1 MQMKKI
7 STHLLFILKWLFITI
22 MTAVLVGS
30 ATAWFLIALD
40 FVTIWRTNQIWVVNF
55 LPLMGLGI
63 GFAYH
68 YFGTD
73 AKKGNN
79 LILEIHQATE
89 TTSTTNTTS
98 TISSSTKPIPLIM
111 APLVFISSLLTH
123 LGGGSAGREGTA
135 VQMGG
140 AIADQFTSIF
150 KLTTAERK
158 TILIMGVSAGFAA
171 VFGTPWAAAIFALE
185 IMSFRKVKFEN
196 IIPSFA
202 AAFGAHYICLA
213 WMVKHTVY
221 SIDIIPSITIST
233 ISWTM
238 LAGLIFGL
246 AAFLFIYTGKI
257 FEALFS
263 KIKFEPMRPFIGG
276 IIIALFIVVA
286 NSTKYIGLGI
296 PSIMDAFNEPAGNF
310 DFALKL
316 LLTSLTLSAGFKGG
330 EVTPLFFI
338 GATLG
343 NVLIWFIPLPMVLL
357 AGMGFVAVFAG
368 ATHCVVASI
377 IMGMELFG
385 IQAGMYVGLASLAAY
400 FASGRNGI
408 YNAKLKMG
416 AKYDLYN
423 FISKTKGL

>member
-1 MQMKKI
+1 MKKI
-7 STHLLFILKWLFITI
+7 STPLLFILKWLVIII
-22 MTAVLVGS
+22 MTASIVGS

-40 FVTIWRTNQIWVVNF
+40 FVTIWRTDHIWVVNF
-55 LPLMGLGI
+55 LPLIGLGI
-63 GFAYH
+63 GYAYH
-68 YFGTD
+68 YFGT
-73 AKKGNN
+73 AVQKGNN
-79 LILEIHQATE
+79 LILITHQAEE
-89 TTSTTNTTS
+89 TTSSRSTT
-98 TISSSTKPIPLIM
+98 SSSTKPIPLLM
-111 APLVFISSLLTH
+111 APLVFISTLLTH
-123 LGGGSAGREGTA
+123 VGGGSAGREGTA

-140 AIADQFTSIF
+140 AIAGQFTTLF
-150 KLTTAERK
+150 KLSSAERK

-171 VFGTPWAAAIFALE
+171 VFGTPWAAAVFALE
-185 IMSFRKVKFEN
+185 IMSFKKVKFEN
-196 IIPSFA
+196 IIPSFI

-213 WMVKHTVY
+213 WMVKHTAY
-221 SIDIIPSITIST
+221 SIDIIPSISVST

-246 AAFLFIYTGKI
+246 AALLFIYTGKI
-257 FEALFS
+257 FEGLFA

-296 PSIMDAFNEPAGNF
+296 PSIVDAFNEPAGSF
-310 DFALKL
+310 DFALKI

-338 GATLG
+338 GAALG
-343 NVLIWFIPLPMVLL
+343 NILIWFIPFPMALL

-368 ATHCVVASI
+368 ATHCVIASI

-385 IQAGMYVGLASLAAY
+385 IQAGIYVGLASMVAY
-400 FASGRNGI
+400 FASGMNGI
-408 YNAKLKMG
+408 YSAKLKIG

-423 FISKTKGL
+423 YILKTRKL

>member
-22 MTAVLVGS
+22 MTAGLVGS

-40 FVTIWRTNQIWVVNF
+40 FVTIWRTDHIWVVNF
-55 LPLMGLGI
+55 LPLIGLGI
-63 GFAYH
+63 GYAYH

-73 AKKGNN
+73 AKKGND
-79 LILEIHQATE
+79 LILEIHQAAESTS
-89 TTSTTNTTS
+89 TTSTKTS
-98 TISSSTKPIPLIM
+98 SIKPIPLLM

-140 AIADQFTSIF
+140 AIADQFTTLF
-150 KLTTAERK
+150 KLNTAERK

-202 AAFGAHYICLA
+202 AAFGAHYTCLA

-221 SIDIIPSITIST
+221 SIDIIPSITVST

-238 LAGLIFGL
+238 LAGIIFGL
-246 AAFLFIYTGKI
+246 AALLFIYTAKI
-257 FEALFS
+257 FEGLFS

-296 PSIMDAFNEPAGNF
+296 PSIMDAFNTPAGSF
-310 DFALKL
+310 DFALKI

-343 NVLIWFIPLPMVLL
+343 NILIWFIPLPMALL
-357 AGMGFVAVFAG
+357 AGMGFVSVFAG

-377 IMGMELFG
+377 IMGIELFG
-385 IQAGMYVGLASLAAY
+385 IQAGMYVGLASLVAY

-423 FISKTKGL
+423 FISRAKKL

>member
-1 MQMKKI
+1 M
-7 STHLLFILKWLFITI
+7 FILKWLVIII
-22 MTAVLVGS
+22 MTASIVGS

-40 FVTIWRTNQIWVVNF
+40 FVTIWRTDHIWVVNF
-55 LPLMGLGI
+55 LPLIGLGI
-63 GFAYH
+63 GYAYH
-68 YFGTD
+68 YFGT
-73 AKKGNN
+73 AVQKGNN
-79 LILEIHQATE
+79 LILITHQAEE
-89 TTSTTNTTS
+89 TTSSRSTT
-98 TISSSTKPIPLIM
+98 SSSTKPIPLLM
-111 APLVFISSLLTH
+111 APLVFISTLLTH
-123 LGGGSAGREGTA
+123 VGGGSAGREGTA

-140 AIADQFTSIF
+140 AIADQFTTLF
-150 KLTTAERK
+150 KLSSAERK

-171 VFGTPWAAAIFALE
+171 VFGTPWAAAVFALE
-185 IMSFRKVKFEN
+185 IMSFKKVKFEN

-213 WMVKHTVY
+213 WMVKHTAY
-221 SIDIIPSITIST
+221 SIDIIPSISAST

-238 LAGLIFGL
+238 LAGIIFGL
-246 AAFLFIYTGKI
+246 AALLFIYTGKI
-257 FEALFS
+257 FEGLFA

-296 PSIMDAFNEPAGNF
+296 PSIVDAFNEPAGSF
-310 DFALKL
+310 DFALKI

-338 GATLG
+338 GAALG
-343 NVLIWFIPLPMVLL
+343 NILIWFIPFPMALL

-368 ATHCVVASI
+368 ATHCVIASI

-385 IQAGMYVGLASLAAY
+385 IQAGMYVGLASMVAY
-400 FASGRNGI
+400 FASGMNGI
-408 YNAKLKMG
+408 YSAKLKIG

-423 FISKTKGL
+423 YILKTRKL

>member
-22 MTAVLVGS
+22 MTAGLVGS

-40 FVTIWRTNQIWVVNF
+40 FVTIWRTNHIWVVNF
-55 LPLMGLGI
+55 LPLIGLGI

-68 YFGTD
+68 YFGAD
-73 AKKGNN
+73 AKKGND

-89 TTSTTNTTS
+89 TASTTNTKS
-98 TISSSTKPIPLIM
+98 FSIKPIPLIM
-111 APLVFISSLLTH
+111 APLIFISSLLTH

-185 IMSFRKVKFEN
+185 IMSFKKIKFEN
-196 IIPSFA
+196 IIPSFL

-213 WMVKHTVY
+213 WQVKHTVY
-221 SIDIIPSITIST
+221 SIDIIPSITISAL
-233 ISWTM
+233 SWTL
-238 LAGLIFGL
+238 LAGIIFGL

-276 IIIALFIVVA
+276 IIISLFIVVA

-296 PSIMDAFNEPAGNF
+296 PSIMDAFNTPAGSF

-343 NVLIWFIPLPMVLL
+343 NVLIWFIPLPMALL
-357 AGMGFVAVFAG
+357 AGMGFVSVFAG
-368 ATHCVVASI
+368 ATHCVIASI
-377 IMGMELFG
+377 IMGIELFG
-385 IQAGMYVGLASLAAY
+385 IQAGMYVGIASLVAY

>member
-40 FVTIWRTNQIWVVNF
+40 FVTIWRSEHIWVVNF

-135 VQMGG
+135 VQIGG

-171 VFGTPWAAAIFALE
+171 VFGTPFAAAIFALE

>member
-22 MTAVLVGS
+22 MTAGLVGS

-40 FVTIWRTNQIWVVNF
+40 FVTIWRTDHIWVVNF
-55 LPLMGLGI
+55 LPLIGLGI
-63 GFAYH
+63 GYAYQ

-89 TTSTTNTTS
+89 TTSTT
-98 TISSSTKPIPLIM
+98 SSSIKPIPLLM
-111 APLVFISSLLTH
+111 APLVFISTLLTH
-123 LGGGSAGREGTA
+123 VAGGSAGREGTA

-140 AIADQFTSIF
+140 AIADQFTTLF
-150 KLTTAERK
+150 KLSSAERK

-171 VFGTPWAAAIFALE
+171 VFGTPFAAAIFALE

-196 IIPSFA
+196 IIPSFL

-213 WMVKHTVY
+213 WQVKHTVY
-221 SIDIIPSITIST
+221 SIDIIPSITISSL
-233 ISWTM
+233 SWTM
-238 LAGLIFGL
+238 LAGIIFGL
-246 AAFLFIYTGKI
+246 TAFVFIQSNKLLEG
-257 FEALFS
+257 LFS
-263 KIKFEPMRPFIGG
+263 KIKFAPFRPFIGG
-276 IIIALFIVVA
+276 IIIALFIILA

-296 PSIMDAFNEPAGNF
+296 PSITDAFNMHAGNF
-310 DFALKL
+310 DFALKI

-343 NVLIWFIPLPMVLL
+343 NVLIWFIPLPMALL

-368 ATHCVVASI
+368 ATHCVIASI
-377 IMGMELFG
+377 IMGIELFG
-385 IQAGMYVGLASLAAY
+385 IQAGIYVGLASLVAY
-400 FASGRNGI
+400 FASGVNGI

>member
-22 MTAVLVGS
+22 MTAGLVGS

-40 FVTIWRTNQIWVVNF
+40 FVTNWRTDHIWVVNF
-55 LPLMGLGI
+55 LPLIGLGI
-63 GFAYH
+63 GYAYH
-68 YFGTD
+68 YFGT
-73 AKKGNN
+73 AVQKGND
-79 LILEIHQATE
+79 LILETHQAEE
-89 TTSTTNTTS
+89 TTSSSSNIS
-98 TISSSTKPIPLIM
+98 TSTKPIPLLM
-111 APLVFISSLLTH
+111 APLIFISTLLTH
-123 LGGGSAGREGTA
+123 VGGGSAGREGTA

-140 AIADQFTSIF
+140 AIADQFTALF
-150 KLTTAERK
+150 KLNAAERK

-185 IMSFRKVKFEN
+185 IMSFRKIKFEN
-196 IIPSFA
+196 IIPSFIA
-202 AAFGAHYICLA
+202 ALGAHYICLA
-213 WMVKHTVY
+213 WQVKHTAY
-221 SIDIIPSITIST
+221 SIDIIPSITAST

-238 LAGLIFGL
+238 LAGIIFGL
-246 AAFLFIYTGKI
+246 AAFLFTYTGKI
-257 FEALFS
+257 FEGLFA
-263 KIKFEPMRPFIGG
+263 KIEFEPMRPFIGG

-286 NSTKYIGLGI
+286 NSTKFIGLGI
-296 PSIMDAFNEPAGNF
+296 PSIVDAFNEPAGSF

-343 NVLIWFIPLPMVLL
+343 NILIWFIPLPMALL

-368 ATHCVVASI
+368 ASHCVVASI

-385 IQAGMYVGLASLAAY
+385 IQAGIYVGLASMVAY
-400 FASGRNGI
+400 FASGMNGI
-408 YNAKLKMG
+408 YSAKLKIG

-423 FISKTKGL
+423 YILKTRKL

>member
-7 STHLLFILKWLFITI
+7 SAILLFILKWLFITI
-22 MTAVLVGS
+22 MTAGLVGS

-40 FVTIWRTNQIWVVNF
+40 FVTIWRTEHIWVVNF

-89 TTSTTNTTS
+89 TTSTK
-98 TISSSTKPIPLIM
+98 SSSIKPIPLIM

-135 VQMGG
+135 VQIGG
-140 AIADQFTSIF
+140 AIADQFTSII
-150 KLTTAERK
+150 KLSSAERK

-185 IMSFRKVKFEN
+185 IMSFKKIKFEN
-196 IIPSFA
+196 IIPSFL

-213 WMVKHTVY
+213 WQVKHTVY
-221 SIDIIPSITIST
+221 SIDIIPSITVST

-238 LAGLIFGL
+238 LAGIIFGL
-246 AAFLFIYTGKI
+246 AAFLFTYTGKI
-257 FEALFS
+257 FKGLFA

-276 IIIALFIVVA
+276 IIISLFIVVA

-296 PSIMDAFNEPAGNF
+296 PSIMDAFNTPAGSF

-343 NVLIWFIPLPMVLL
+343 NVLIWFIPLPMALL

-368 ATHCVVASI
+368 ATHCVIASI

-423 FISKTKGL
+423 FISSTKKL

>member
-7 STHLLFILKWLFITI
+7 NTYLLFILKWLFITI
-22 MTAVLVGS
+22 LTAGLVGS
-30 ATAWFLIALD
+30 TTAWFLIALD
-40 FVTIWRTNQIWVVNF
+40 FVTIWRTDQIWIVNF
-55 LPLMGLGI
+55 LPLLGLGI

-68 YFGTD
+68 YFGTE
-73 AKKGNN
+73 AEKGND

-89 TTSTTNTTS
+89 TTSTTTTTS
-98 TISSSTKPIPLIM
+98 ASTKPIPLIM

-140 AIADQFTSIF
+140 AIADQCTSIF

-171 VFGTPWAAAIFALE
+171 VFGTPFAAAIFALE
-185 IMSFRKVKFEN
+185 IMSFKKIKFEN
-196 IIPSFA
+196 IIPSFL

-213 WMVKHTVY
+213 WQVKHTVY
-221 SIDIIPSITIST
+221 SIDIIPSITISSL
-233 ISWTM
+233 SWTV
-238 LAGLIFGL
+238 LAGIIFGL
-246 AAFLFIYTGKI
+246 AAFLFTYTGKI
-257 FEALFS
+257 FKGLFA

-296 PSIMDAFNEPAGNF
+296 PSITDAFNTHAGNF

-343 NVLIWFIPLPMVLL
+343 NVLIWFIPLPMALL
-357 AGMGFVAVFAG
+357 AGMGFVSVFAG
-368 ATHCVVASI
+368 ATHCVLASI

-385 IQAGMYVGLASLAAY
+385 IQAGIYVGLASLVAY
-400 FASGRNGI
+400 FTSGMNGI
-408 YNAKLKMG
+408 YNAQLKIG
-416 AKYDLYN
+416 LKYDLYN
-423 FISKTKGL
+423 FISRTKGL

>member
-22 MTAVLVGS
+22 MTAGLVGS

-40 FVTIWRTNQIWVVNF
+40 FVTIWRTDHIWVVNF
-55 LPLMGLGI
+55 LPLIGLGI
-63 GFAYH
+63 GYAYH

-73 AKKGNN
+73 AKKGND
-79 LILEIHQATE
+79 LILEIHQAAESTS
-89 TTSTTNTTS
+89 TTSTKTS
-98 TISSSTKPIPLIM
+98 SIKPIPLLM

-140 AIADQFTSIF
+140 AIADQFTTLF
-150 KLTTAERK
+150 KLNTAERK

-202 AAFGAHYICLA
+202 AAFGAHYTCLA

-221 SIDIIPSITIST
+221 SIDIIPSITVST

-238 LAGLIFGL
+238 LAGIIFGL
-246 AAFLFIYTGKI
+246 AALLFIYTAKI
-257 FEALFS
+257 FEGLFS

-296 PSIMDAFNEPAGNF
+296 PSIMDAFNTPAGSF
-310 DFALKL
+310 DFALKI

-343 NVLIWFIPLPMVLL
+343 NILIWFIPLPMALL
-357 AGMGFVAVFAG
+357 AGMGFVSVFAG
-368 ATHCVVASI
+368 ATHCVIASI
-377 IMGMELFG
+377 IMGIELFG
-385 IQAGMYVGLASLAAY
+385 IQAGMYVGLASLVAY

-423 FISKTKGL
+423 FISRAKKL

>member
-1 MQMKKI
+1 MKKI
-7 STHLLFILKWLFITI
+7 NSSLIFIMKWLVISILTI
-22 MTAVLVGS
+22 GLIGS

-40 FVTIWRTNQIWVVNF
+40 FVTIWRTDHIWVVNF
-55 LPLMGLGI
+55 LPLIGLGI
-63 GFAYH
+63 GYAYH
-68 YFGTD
+68 YFGTVVQ
-73 AKKGNN
+73 KGNN
-79 LILEIHQATE
+79 LILETHQAEE
-89 TTSTTNTTS
+89 TTS
-98 TISSSTKPIPLIM
+98 SSSTSSTSIKPIPLLI
-111 APLVFISSLLTH
+111 APLVFISTLLTH
-123 LGGGSAGREGTA
+123 IGGGSAGREGTA

-140 AIADQFTSIF
+140 AIADQFTTLF
-150 KLTTAERK
+150 KLSSAERK

-171 VFGTPWAAAIFALE
+171 VFGTPWAAAVFALE
-185 IMSFRKVKFEN
+185 IMSFKKVKFEN

-202 AAFGAHYICLA
+202 AAFGAHYVCLA
-213 WMVKHTVY
+213 WMVKHTAY
-221 SIDIIPSITIST
+221 SIDIIPSISAST

-246 AAFLFIYTGKI
+246 AALLFIYTSKF
-257 FEALFS
+257 FESLFS

-296 PSIMDAFNEPAGNF
+296 PSIVDAFNEPAGSF
-310 DFALKL
+310 DFALKI

-338 GATLG
+338 GAALG
-343 NVLIWFIPLPMVLL
+343 NILIWIIPFPMALL

-368 ATHCVVASI
+368 ATHCVIASI

-385 IQAGMYVGLASLAAY
+385 IQAGMYVGLASMVAY
-400 FASGRNGI
+400 FASGMNGI
-408 YNAKLKMG
+408 YSAKLKIG

-423 FISKTKGL
+423 YILKTRKL

>member
-1 MQMKKI
+1 MKKI
-7 STHLLFILKWLFITI
+7 STHLLFMLKWLFIII
-22 MTAVLVGS
+22 MTAGLVGS
-30 ATAWFLIALD
+30 TTAWFLIALD
-40 FVTIWRTNQIWVVNF
+40 FVTIWRTDHIWMVNF

-68 YFGTD
+68 YFGTE
-73 AKKGNN
+73 AKKGND
-79 LILEIHQATE
+79 LILESHQASE
-89 TTSTTNTTS
+89 STNTK
-98 TISSSTKPIPLIM
+98 SSSTKSIPLLM
-111 APLVFISSLLTH
+111 APLVFISTLLTH
-123 LGGGSAGREGTA
+123 VGGGSAGREGTA

-140 AIADQFTSIF
+140 VIADQFTSIF

-185 IMSFRKVKFEN
+185 IMSFKKIKFEN
-196 IIPSFA
+196 IIPSFL

-213 WMVKHTVY
+213 WQVKHTIY
-221 SIDIIPSITIST
+221 SINIIPSITASA

-246 AAFLFIYTGKI
+246 TAFVFIQSNKLLGG
-257 FEALFS
+257 LFS
-263 KIKFEPMRPFIGG
+263 KIKFAPFRPFIGG
-276 IIIALFIVVA
+276 IIIALFIVLA
-286 NSTKYIGLGI
+286 NSTKFIGLGI
-296 PSIMDAFNEPAGNF
+296 PSISDAFNTHAGNF

-343 NVLIWFIPLPMVLL
+343 NILIWLIPLPMALL

-368 ATHCVVASI
+368 ATHCVIASI
-377 IMGMELFG
+377 IMGIELFG
-385 IQAGMYVGLASLAAY
+385 IQAGMYVGLASIMAY
-400 FASGRNGI
+400 FSSGINGI
-408 YNAKLKMG
+408 YSAKLKIG
-416 AKYDLYN
+416 TKYDLYN
-423 FISKTKGL
+423 YILKTIKL

>member
-1 MQMKKI
+1 MKKI
-7 STHLLFILKWLFITI
+7 NSSLIFILKWLVISILTI
-22 MTAVLVGS
+22 GLIGS

-40 FVTIWRTNQIWVVNF
+40 FVTIWRTDHIWVVNF
-55 LPLMGLGI
+55 LPLIGLGI
-63 GFAYH
+63 GYAYH
-68 YFGTD
+68 YFGT
-73 AKKGNN
+73 AVQKGNN
-79 LILEIHQATE
+79 LILETHQAEE
-89 TTSTTNTTS
+89 TTSSSSTTS
-98 TISSSTKPIPLIM
+98 TSTKPIPLLM
-111 APLVFISSLLTH
+111 APLVFISTLLTH
-123 LGGGSAGREGTA
+123 VAGGSAGREGTA

-140 AIADQFTSIF
+140 AIADQFTTLF
-150 KLTTAERK
+150 KLSSAERR

-171 VFGTPWAAAIFALE
+171 VFGTPWAAAVFALE
-185 IMSFRKVKFEN
+185 IMSFKKVKFEN

-202 AAFGAHYICLA
+202 AAFGAHYVCLA
-213 WMVKHTVY
+213 WMVKHTAY
-221 SIDIIPSITIST
+221 SIDIIPSISAST

-246 AAFLFIYTGKI
+246 AALLFIYTGKI

-296 PSIMDAFNEPAGNF
+296 PSIVDAFNEPAGSF
-310 DFALKL
+310 DFALKI

-338 GATLG
+338 GAALG
-343 NVLIWFIPLPMVLL
+343 NILIWIIPFPMALL

-368 ATHCVVASI
+368 ATHCVIASI
-377 IMGMELFG
+377 IMGIELFG
-385 IQAGMYVGLASLAAY
+385 IQAGMYVGLASMVAY
-400 FASGRNGI
+400 FASGMNGI
-408 YNAKLKMG
+408 YSAKLKIG

-423 FISKTKGL
+423 YILKTRKL

>member
-1 MQMKKI
+1 MKKI
-7 STHLLFILKWLFITI
+7 NSSLIFILKWLVISILTI
-22 MTAVLVGS
+22 GLIGT

-40 FVTIWRTNQIWVVNF
+40 FVTIWRTDHIWVVNF
-55 LPLMGLGI
+55 LPLIGLGI
-63 GFAYH
+63 GYAYH
-68 YFGTD
+68 YFGT
-73 AKKGNN
+73 AVQKGNN
-79 LILEIHQATE
+79 LILETHQAEE
-89 TTSTTNTTS
+89 TTS
-98 TISSSTKPIPLIM
+98 SSSTSSTSIKPIPLLM
-111 APLVFISSLLTH
+111 APLVFISTLLTH
-123 LGGGSAGREGTA
+123 IGGGSAGREGTA

-140 AIADQFTSIF
+140 AIADQFTTPF
-150 KLTTAERK
+150 KLSSAERR

-171 VFGTPWAAAIFALE
+171 VFGTPWAAAVFALE
-185 IMSFRKVKFEN
+185 IMSFKKVKFEN

-221 SIDIIPSITIST
+221 SIDIIPSISAST

-246 AAFLFIYTGKI
+246 AALLFIYTSKF
-257 FEALFS
+257 FETLFL

-296 PSIMDAFNEPAGNF
+296 PSIVDAFNEPAGSF
-310 DFALKL
+310 DFALKI
-316 LLTSLTLSAGFKGG
+316 LLTSLTVSAGFKGG

-338 GATLG
+338 GAALG
-343 NVLIWFIPLPMVLL
+343 NILIWFIPFPMALL

-368 ATHCVVASI
+368 ATHCVIASI

-385 IQAGMYVGLASLAAY
+385 IQAGMYVGLASMVAY
-400 FASGRNGI
+400 FASGMNGI
-408 YNAKLKMG
+408 YSAKLKIG

-423 FISKTKGL
+423 YISKTRKL

>member
-7 STHLLFILKWLFITI
+7 STYLLFILKWLFITI

-40 FVTIWRTNQIWVVNF
+40 FVTIWRTNRIWVVNF
-55 LPLMGLGI
+55 LPLIGLGI

-68 YFGTD
+68 YFGAD
-73 AKKGNN
+73 AKKGND

-89 TTSTTNTTS
+89 NTNTKS
-98 TISSSTKPIPLIM
+98 FSIKPIPLIM
-111 APLVFISSLLTH
+111 APLIFISSLLTH

-140 AIADQFTSIF
+140 AIADQCTTLF

-185 IMSFRKVKFEN
+185 IMSFKKIKFEN
-196 IIPSFA
+196 IIPSFL

-213 WMVKHTVY
+213 WQVKHTVY
-221 SIDIIPSITIST
+221 SIDIIPSITVST
-233 ISWTM
+233 ISWAM

-246 AAFLFIYTGKI
+246 VAFLFTYTVKKFKG
-257 FEALFS
+257 LFA

-296 PSIMDAFNEPAGNF
+296 PSIMDAFNTPAGSF

-343 NVLIWFIPLPMVLL
+343 NILIWFIPLPMALL

-377 IMGMELFG
+377 IMGIELFG
-385 IQAGMYVGLASLAAY
+385 IQAGIYVGLASLVAY

-408 YNAKLKMG
+408 YSAKLKLG
-416 AKYDLYN
+416 VKYDLYN

>member
-7 STHLLFILKWLFITI
+7 NSSLIFILKWLVISILTI
-22 MTAVLVGS
+22 GLIGT

-40 FVTIWRTNQIWVVNF
+40 FVTIWRTDHIWVVNF
-55 LPLMGLGI
+55 LPLIGLGI
-63 GFAYH
+63 GYAYH
-68 YFGTD
+68 YFGT
-73 AKKGNN
+73 AVQKGNN
-79 LILEIHQATE
+79 LILETHQAEE
-89 TTSTTNTTS
+89 TTS
-98 TISSSTKPIPLIM
+98 SSSTSSTSIKPIPLLM
-111 APLVFISSLLTH
+111 APLVFISTLLTH
-123 LGGGSAGREGTA
+123 IGGGSAGREGTA

-140 AIADQFTSIF
+140 AIADQFTTLF
-150 KLTTAERK
+150 KLSSAERK

-171 VFGTPWAAAIFALE
+171 VFGTPLAAAVFALE
-185 IMSFRKVKFEN
+185 IMSFKKVKFEN

-202 AAFGAHYICLA
+202 AAFGAHYTCLA

-221 SIDIIPSITIST
+221 SIDIIPSITVST

-238 LAGLIFGL
+238 LAGIIFGL
-246 AAFLFIYTGKI
+246 AALLFIYTAKI
-257 FEALFS
+257 FEGLFS

-296 PSIMDAFNEPAGNF
+296 PSIMDAFNTPAGSF
-310 DFALKL
+310 DFALKI

-343 NVLIWFIPLPMVLL
+343 NVLIWFIPLPMALL
-357 AGMGFVAVFAG
+357 AGMGFVSVFAG
-368 ATHCVVASI
+368 ATHCVIASI
-377 IMGMELFG
+377 IMGIELFG
-385 IQAGMYVGLASLAAY
+385 IQAGMYVGLASLVAY

-423 FISKTKGL
+423 FISRAKKL

>member
-55 LPLMGLGI
+55 LPLIGLGI

-68 YFGTD
+68 YFGAD
-73 AKKGNN
+73 AKKGND

-89 TTSTTNTTS
+89 TTSTK
-98 TISSSTKPIPLIM
+98 SSSIKPIPLIM

-135 VQMGG
+135 VQIGG

-150 KLTTAERK
+150 KLSSAERK

-171 VFGTPWAAAIFALE
+171 VFGTPFAAAIFALE

-357 AGMGFVAVFAG
+357 AGMGFVSVFAG

-385 IQAGMYVGLASLAAY
+385 IQAGIYVGLASMIAY
-400 FASGRNGI
+400 FTSGINGI
-408 YNAKLKMG
+408 YSAKLKIG

-423 FISKTKGL
+423 YILKTRKI

>member
-1 MQMKKI
+1 MKKI
-7 STHLLFILKWLFITI
+7 SAHLLFMLKWLFIII
-22 MTAVLVGS
+22 MTASLIGS

-40 FVTIWRTNQIWVVNF
+40 FVTIWRTNNIWMVNF

-63 GFAYH
+63 GYTYY
-68 YFGTD
+68 YFGS
-73 AKKGNN
+73 AVQKGND

-89 TTSTTNTTS
+89 TNSTTS
-98 TISSSTKPIPLIM
+98 TISTITKPIPLLM
-111 APLVFISSLLTH
+111 APLVFISTLLTH
-123 LGGGSAGREGTA
+123 IGGGSAGREGTA

-185 IMSFRKVKFEN
+185 IMSFRKVRFEN

-221 SIDIIPSITIST
+221 TIDIIPSITVST

-246 AAFLFIYTGKI
+246 TAFVFIQSNKLLGG
-257 FEALFS
+257 LFS
-263 KIKFEPMRPFIGG
+263 KIKFAPFRPFISG
-276 IIIALFIVVA
+276 IIIALFIVLA
-286 NSTKYIGLGI
+286 NSTKFIGLGI
-296 PSIMDAFNEPAGNF
+296 SSISDAFNTHAGNF

-343 NVLIWFIPLPMVLL
+343 NILIWLIPLPMALL

-368 ATHCVVASI
+368 ATHCVIASI
-377 IMGMELFG
+377 IMGIELFG
-385 IQAGMYVGLASLAAY
+385 IQAGMYAGLASIVAY
-400 FASGRNGI
+400 FSSGINGI
-408 YNAKLKMG
+408 YSAKLKIG

>member
-7 STHLLFILKWLFITI
+7 NTYLLFILKWLFITI

-55 LPLMGLGI
+55 LPLIGLGI

-68 YFGTD
+68 YFGAD
-73 AKKGNN
+73 AKKGND

-140 AIADQFTSIF
+140 AIADQFTTLF
-150 KLTTAERK
+150 KLSSAERK

-171 VFGTPWAAAIFALE
+171 VFGTPFTAAIFALE

-196 IIPSFA
+196 IIPSFL

-213 WMVKHTVY
+213 WQVKHTVY
-221 SIDIIPSITIST
+221 SIDIIPSITVST

-238 LAGLIFGL
+238 LAGIIFGL
-246 AAFLFIYTGKI
+246 AAFLFTYTGNI
-257 FEALFS
+257 FKGLFA

-296 PSIMDAFNEPAGNF
+296 PSITDAFNTHAGNF

-343 NVLIWFIPLPMVLL
+343 NILIWFIPLPMALL

-385 IQAGMYVGLASLAAY
+385 IQAGIYVGLASLVAY
-400 FASGRNGI
+400 FTSGINGI
-408 YNAKLKMG
+408 YNAQLKIG
-416 AKYDLYN
+416 LKYDLYN
-423 FISKTKGL
+423 FISRTKEL